1 MLLNMGLRE
10 RNAERTREQIIDVAL
25 ELFFT
30 QGYEQTTMEQIAE
43 RAEVGSTTLY
53 RYFPTKD
60 LLLLHQLTAF
70 DWGHS
75 LRERPADEP
84 ISVSLALMLRDTLES
99 SSRRPETGRLRQLI
113 DEVPVARARLWDV
126 AIQSR
131 SSLEA
136 ALAERTGGQS
146 DDLVVT
152 MTARMMYQVYDIV
165 FEQWSAGDHSVS
177 PTTILND
184 VLTSLDQ
191 LHLFLPAPLESADQ
205 PTAANVYPR

>member
-1 MLLNMGLRE
+1 MIVNMGLRE

-30 QGYEQTTMEQIAE
+30 RGYEQTTMEQIAE

-70 DWGHS
+70 DWGHA
-75 LRERPADEP
+75 LRERPTDEP
-84 ISVSLALMLRDTLES
+84 IAVSLALVLRDTLDS

-136 ALAERTGGQS
+136 ALAERTGGRP

-165 FEQWSAGDHSVS
+165 FAQWSAGDHSVS
-177 PTTILND
+177 ATTILDD
-184 VLTSLDQ
+184 VLTSLNQQQ
-191 LHLFLPAPLESADQ
+191 LILPAPLKSADHPAVAQ
-205 PTAANVYPR
+205 VYNA